1 MKRVTELLV
10 IALAVLC
17 LSSCGKSFKDIKV
30 TSCDVVSVTPKGLT
44 SFDAELNLG
53 VNNPAAQIT
62 LSQLN
67 ATVKM
72 DGTPCLYLTADDV
85 TVAPRTEQNYS
96 LLLHGLMDSNFNPFT
111 LLSLVKNPDL
121 TPMTVDIR
129 FHGALKSGIGK
140 DFEYK
145 DIALKNLLGNL

>member
-1 MKRVTELLV
+1 MKKVVELLV
-10 IALAVLC
+10 IALAALC

-85 TVAPRTEQNYS
+85 TVAPRTEQTYS